1 MTAPDR
7 LTRLSVKSFRRL
19 ADVDVPL
26 GPLNVVVGPNGAGKT
41 SVLAV
46 LDVIASSA
54 RGHLTNWLSA
64 HGGLSNVITR
74 GAAGALSLD
83 QIRGTLC
90 YHLTLRALGTRHAVA
105 AEQLVSGDNIFI
117 ATSSS
122 GEVIAAD
129 VNGDL
134 KSVADTHDETVLS
147 RSSLQVH
154 ATTKGI
160 RRALASASLFS
171 CSHLDLR
178 ANTPL
183 RLPQQVKP
191 DVLPSESG
199 DNLVSC
205 LHSLRELHPESF
217 ATLSETLAA
226 AYRDFQELRFP
237 AVANGV
243 LALGWKDRTY
253 KGVFNAHELSDGMLR
268 FLWLVTILHS
278 PELPALL
285 MLDEPETSL
294 HPDLLRLLVDLLREA
309 SQRSQIIV
317 ATQSESLVRFL
328 RPEEVLILDVQEEG
342 VSLRRAD
349 ELGLDAWLQEY
360 SLEELWRQNRLGGR
374 A

>member
-1 MTAPDR
+1 M
-7 LTRLSVKSFRRL
+7 
-19 ADVDVPL
+19 
-26 GPLNVVVGPNGAGKT
+26 
-41 SVLAV
+41 
-46 LDVIASSA
+46 
-54 RGHLTNWLSA
+54 
-64 HGGLSNVITR
+64 
-74 GAAGALSLD
+74 
-83 QIRGTLC
+83 
-90 YHLTLRALGTRHAVA
+90 
-105 AEQLVSGDNIFI
+105 
-117 ATSSS
+117 
-122 GEVIAAD
+122 
-129 VNGDL
+129 
-134 KSVADTHDETVLS
+134 
-147 RSSLQVH
+147 
-154 ATTKGI
+154 
-160 RRALASASLFS
+160 
-171 CSHLDLR
+171 
-178 ANTPL
+178 
-183 RLPQQVKP
+183 
-191 DVLPSESG
+191 
-199 DNLVSC
+199 
-205 LHSLRELHPESF
+205 
-217 ATLSETLAA
+217 SETLAA